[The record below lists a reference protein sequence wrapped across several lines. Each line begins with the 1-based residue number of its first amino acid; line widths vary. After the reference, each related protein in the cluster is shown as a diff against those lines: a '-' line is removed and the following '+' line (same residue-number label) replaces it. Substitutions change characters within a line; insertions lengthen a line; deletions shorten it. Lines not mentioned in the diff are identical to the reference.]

1 MINALCWTLVFL
13 VAVIGFALYCRQY
26 GNPYKLI
33 MIFGKKGCGKTTF
46 ITKYAWKYCE
56 AGHPVYV
63 DAPVSFEH
71 ENLHLFDSKLIGQKV
86 FPPESIVF
94 IDEVGIVFDNRDF
107 KKLKPEVRN
116 YFKLQRHYRN
126 TVYMFSQ
133 DFDVD
138 VKIRKLTDYMYL
150 MENKMNVFSLA
161 RRIKRTVTLVDA
173 NAQGE
178 SRIADN
184 LEFIPLWMSLF
195 GVKTF
200 ILTFVPRWV
209 KRFDSYVTED
219 IPFFE

>member
-1 MINALCWTLVFL
+1 MVIALCWALVLL
-13 VAVIGFALYCRQY
+13 VAIIGFALYCRQF

-46 ITKYAWKYCE
+46 ITKYAWKYCQK
-56 AGHPVYV
+56 GFPVYV

-71 ENLHLFDSKLIGQKV
+71 ENLHYFDSKQLGQKV

-94 IDEVGIVFDNRDF
+94 IDEVGIVFDNRNF
-107 KKLKPEVRN
+107 KSLKPEVRN

-150 MENKMNVFSLA
+150 MENKMNVFSFA
-161 RRIKRTVTLVDA
+161 RRIKRTITVV
-173 NAQGE
+173 NATAEGE

-184 LEFIPLWMSLF
+184 LEFVPLWMSLF

>member
-1 MINALCWTLVFL
+1 
-13 VAVIGFALYCRQY
+13 
-26 GNPYKLI
+26 
-33 MIFGKKGCGKTTF
+33 
-46 ITKYAWKYCE
+46 
-56 AGHPVYV
+56 
-63 DAPVSFEH
+63 
-71 ENLHLFDSKLIGQKV
+71 
-86 FPPESIVF
+86 
-94 IDEVGIVFDNRDF
+94 
-107 KKLKPEVRN
+107 
-116 YFKLQRHYRN
+116 
-126 TVYMFSQ
+126 MFSQ

-184 LEFIPLWMSLF
+184 LEFVPLWMSLF